1 MKKISQGKLELRATK
16 AQAIDRFM
24 QMRGDCREKING
36 DSSIRFYCSKKGRIA
51 ITNPPATHIENTNS
65 TNLYADI
72 TEQDGKT
79 YLAYYTAYS
88 RGNNILKI
96 VFIIMSIVLMIPAIV
111 LAVADADTTVSPLLL
126 ILCLPVLAFML
137 WESVRE
143 KKNSAD
149 DSATLIKELQN
160 RAEAVDL
167 WDK

>member
-1 MKKISQGKLELRATK
+1 MKKISQGKLELHTTK

-24 QMRGDCREKING
+24 QMRGNCREKING
-36 DSSIRFYCSKKGRIA
+36 DSSIRFYCSKKGRIV
-51 ITNPPATHIENTNS
+51 ITNPPARHIENVNS
-65 TNLYADI
+65 TNLYANV

-79 YLAYYTAYS
+79 YVAYYTAYS

-96 VFIIMSIVLMIPAIV
+96 VSIIITIVLTIPAIV
-111 LAVADADTTVSPLLL
+111 LAVADADTTVLPVLL
-126 ILCLPVLAFML
+126 ILCLPVSAFML
-137 WESVRE
+137 WKSVRE

-149 DSATLIKELQN
+149 DSETLIKELQN